1 MSPKEII
8 YNRHYDEERGYVLR
22 PPDGVDFVA
31 SLTYRGNSYAKYNI
45 TQFKKSSSFEDKFIK
60 QQCFRTR
67 LNLNIW
73 KKFGN
78 NMSVTIQQ
86 SYYHFTSV
94 FHFIPSVRFVGNR
107 YYFRG
112 GNYLKLLLLFS
123 GQGSTLQRK

>member
-31 SLTYRGNSYAKYNI
+31 SLTYRGNSCAKYNI
-45 TQFKKSSSFEDKFIK
+45 TQFKKSSSFEDKIIK

-73 KKFGN
+73 RKFGN

-86 SYYHFTSV
+86 SYYQS
-94 FHFIPSVRFVGNR
+94 FIS
-107 YYFRG
+107 
-112 GNYLKLLLLFS
+112 YLLS
-123 GQGSTLQRK
+123 GLWGTDIISGEETI